1 MQESTNLIP
10 SIDFVRRVMDLPDKE
25 LSYDKYL
32 SFIKD
37 FGTHYVSEANL
48 GGVFKQIQEFSK
60 FVTKVI
66 KTMDTVVTYIEIS

>member
-1 MQESTNLIP
+1 MNLIP
-10 SIDFVRRVMDLPDKE
+10 SIDFVRRVMDLPEKE

-32 SFIKD
+32 NFIKD

-60 FVTKVI
+60 FVKKVI
-66 KTMDTVVTYIEIS
+66 RTIDIVFSHI